1 MSVTQKVE
9 ISFPSLVEYLNLIHT
24 VTDEMAR
31 LAGFDGDESLN
42 ISLAVREAATNA
54 LIHGNERDASKFVR
68 VSYGIQNGTLEVD
81 IKDEGTG
88 FDPGKVADPRDP
100 SNVARTSGRGIFLMR
115 SFMDEVTFQKGNA
128 SGMEVRLIKKV

>member
-9 ISFPSLVEYLNLIHT
+9 ISFPSMVAYLNLVHT

-31 LAGFDGDESLN
+31 LAGFDGDASLN

-54 LIHGNERDASKFVR
+54 LVHGNGKDSSKLVHVTF
-68 VSYGIQNGTLEVD
+68 GIEEGSFAIE
-81 IKDEGTG
+81 IEDEGGG
-88 FDPGKVADPRDP
+88 FDPSQVADPRDP

-115 SFMDEVTFQKGNA
+115 SFMDSVTFQKRNGD
-128 SGMEVRLIKKV
+128 GMQVRLIKNL